1 MNIKAIGF
9 DYGGVVAGIPGPEFE
24 RQVTGLLGVDLETFK
39 SAYFEFNHLMNN
51 NVLSRDEF
59 WKKVVEELGLSNK
72 LNELIEFI
80 DGLPQHVINMEIIG
94 LSDRLRVNGYKTGL
108 LSNNTMETA
117 QKFRASDLISHFD
130 AAVFS
135 AEIGVSKPN
144 PMAFK
149 IFCERLGVA
158 LNEMAFIDDTEK
170 SLAAATTIGFTPI
183 LFTGYETLVQTL
195 RSKGINI

>member
-1 MNIKAIGF
+1 MSIKAIGF

-24 RQVTGLLGVDLETFK
+24 RQAVGLLGVDLETFK

-59 WKKVVEELGLSNK
+59 WKKVVEELGRPEKFS
-72 LNELIEFI
+72 ELIGFI
-80 DGLPQHVINMEIIG
+80 DSLPQHLINIEIIE
-94 LSDRLRVNGYKTGL
+94 LSDRLRGNGYKTGL
-108 LSNNTMETA
+108 LSNNTLETA
-117 QKFRASDLISHFD
+117 QKFRASGLAAHFD

-144 PMAFK
+144 PQAFK

-158 LNEMAFIDDTEK
+158 PAEMAFIDDTEK
-170 SLAAATTIGFTPI
+170 SLTGAAAVGFSPI
-183 LFTGYETLVQTL
+183 LFTGYEALIQAL
-195 RSKGINI
+195 RAKGVNI